1 MDSIDPMT
9 YIEINYYDGSQ
20 ALLNFNF
27 IEEYWLYD
35 L

>member
-1 MDSIDPMT
+1 MA
-9 YIEINYYDGSQ
+9 YIELDYYDGSE